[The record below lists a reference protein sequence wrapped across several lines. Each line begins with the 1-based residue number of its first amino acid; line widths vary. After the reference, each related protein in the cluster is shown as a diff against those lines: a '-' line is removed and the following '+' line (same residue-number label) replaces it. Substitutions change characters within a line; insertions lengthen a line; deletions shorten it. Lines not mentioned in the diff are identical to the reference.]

1 MRTIPKD
8 QWKAYC
14 DSVTDALTGLRAEI
28 EVLSLD
34 LGDQIEAEWLPV
46 FGITYDHKDDL
57 LEVAVEGVDHLIR
70 RPKELHV
77 EEGSTGL
84 DAILVI
90 DQDSVRH
97 VVRFKEPLML
107 PAPDQQ

>member
-1 MRTIPKD
+1 MRSIPKE

-28 EVLSLD
+28 EIASLD
-34 LGDQIEAEWLPV
+34 LGNQIEAEWLPV
-46 FGITYDHKDDL
+46 YGITYDHKDDL
-57 LEVAVEGVDHLIR
+57 FEVALEGLDHLIQ
-70 RPKELHV
+70 RPRELHAQ
-77 EEGSTGL
+77 EGSRSI

-97 VVRFKEPLML
+97 LIRFREPLML
-107 PAPDQQ
+107 PPPAE